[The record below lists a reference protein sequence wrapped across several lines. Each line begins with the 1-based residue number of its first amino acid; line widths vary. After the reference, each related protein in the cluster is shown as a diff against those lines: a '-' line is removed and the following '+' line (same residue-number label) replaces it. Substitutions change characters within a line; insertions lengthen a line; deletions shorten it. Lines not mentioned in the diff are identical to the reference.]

1 MTTPVPP
8 RPDIAPT
15 SALAAAPFSA
25 ALKDEDD
32 LKRAF
37 LADYASLSAEA
48 RADLGDAA
56 VSLAT
61 KVVEGAFV
69 RAWDAREKI
78 KSTEELH
85 QFLVDDVHHA
95 AARALSRRAAAH
107 RFGAHGTSDV
117 KHATA
122 EVDPNTSWEHIQHAL
137 HGEEHS
143 PGTLAAV
150 AAASRHEAA
159 GHIAGVGRSK
169 GAWIAMALAIAA
181 VVLVVGGILTMNAMA
196 AKGKLAKAV
205 NDPDARPV
213 ITPVAR
219 SGNVDLNDGT
229 KVNVAPESKLMIPK
243 DFSAALRGVRIDGA
257 ATFDVAPGLKNEFQ
271 VFARN
276 AVMTAKGTSFSV
288 SNYASDPG
296 VTLIVANGSVEVKR
310 GEETQLVPAGGGLVV
325 IEGAPFRET
334 TAEEREVV
342 TALKANTLKINNKP
356 LKEALAQIK
365 RWYGFDI
372 MVAKPEMLNRPVT
385 LTASLD
391 SAMQA
396 VAGVEKS
403 TGLLFG
409 YYGANMGFSDSS
421 DKKMR
426 RK

>member
-15 SALAAAPFSA
+15 SAPTAAPFSA

-56 VSLAT
+56 MSLAT

-107 RFGAHGTSDV
+107 RFAAHGTSDA
-117 KHATA
+117 KHAA
-122 EVDPNTSWEHIQHAL
+122 VEVDPNTSWEHIQHAL

-159 GHIAGVGRSK
+159 GHIAGVGKSK

-229 KVNVAPESKLMIPK
+229 KVHVAPESKLMIPK

-296 VTLIVANGSVEVKR
+296 VMLIVASGSVEVKR
-310 GEETQLVPAGGGLVV
+310 GEETQIVPAGGGLVV
-325 IEGAPFRET
+325 IDGSPFRET
-334 TAEEREVV
+334 SAAERDEV